1 MLRATPAE
9 LLNLKLRV
17 QRGAERASIQQR
29 GDSKYRNQVIETPDG
44 KFDSKA
50 EHKFYCRLK
59 MMEKAK
65 LVKNIR
71 RQIVYELA
79 PSVIV
84 ANRKRPPLRY
94 VADFVYF
101 DVAKKE
107 EIIAD
112 VKGAVTPEYRIKR
125 HLLKS
130 VLGLDILEIK
140 A

>member
-71 RQIVYELA
+71 RQVVYELA

-84 ANRKRPPLRY
+84 ARRKRPALRY
-94 VADFVYF
+94 VADFLYF
-101 DVAKKE
+101 DCGTKQDVCC
-107 EIIAD
+107 D
-112 VKGAVTPEYRIKR
+112 VKGAVTEAYRIKR
-125 HLLKS
+125 HLMKAIHNI
-130 VLGLDILEIK
+130 DILEIP